1 MKLVLLSGAHSHT
14 VGYLKQIKE
23 DPGLELVG
31 VWDDFA
37 SRGQAIAQDMGC
49 PFVAA
54 LDDAVAINGV
64 DASVVC
70 ADNASHRPLV
80 EASLEAGLDVFCEKP
95 MALSVADAD
104 AMVAAT
110 RAAGR
115 IMVPGYMQPYTGTM
129 VAVRNLLADGAIGT
143 VNHVR
148 YRNAH
153 HAAYGHWFDTPERR
167 WFTDPVKAGGGAFL
181 DMGTHAVHLLRT
193 LFGPV
198 SAVQARIANRSGV
211 YPDVDDYGIA
221 VAELADGATA
231 VIEASWV
238 LTAGQRGLEVL
249 GSEGAIYALDEVHLI
264 RWADNKAAEP
274 EIVPPAEPEPARLSR
289 LVALREG
296 RIDRACADADLDASR
311 DAVAFMCAAYESAC
325 TGARQTIA

>member
-23 DPGLELVG
+23 DRTLDLVG

-37 SRGQAIAQDMGC
+37 SRGQEIAREMGC
-49 PFVAA
+49 PFVPE
-54 LDDAVAINGV
+54 LSDAVGIDSV
-64 DASVVC
+64 DSAVIC
-70 ADNASHRPLV
+70 ADNAGHRPLV
-80 EASLEAGLDVFCEKP
+80 EASLSAGLDVFCEKP

-115 IMVPGYMQPYTGTM
+115 FTVLGYKIPYTGPM
-129 VAVRNLLADGAIGT
+129 VVLRQLVADGAIGT
-143 VNHVR
+143 INQVR

-153 HAAYGHWFDTPERR
+153 HAAYGHWFDSPERQ
-167 WFTDPVKAGGGAFL
+167 WFTDPAKAGGGAFL
-181 DMGTHAVHLLRT
+181 DMGTHAVHLLR
-193 LFGPV
+193 LIFGRMV
-198 SAVQARIANRSGV
+198 AVQAVINNRSGV

-221 VAELADGATA
+221 LAELADGACA

-249 GSEGAIYALDEVHLI
+249 GSEGAIYVTDQVQLV
-264 RWADNKAAEP
+264 RWADGKSSEP
-274 EIVPPAEPEPARLSR
+274 EIVTQADDEPARIDR

-296 RIDRACADADLDASR
+296 RIDRATADADLDIYR
-311 DAVAFMCAAYESAC
+311 DTVAVMCAAYESVR
-325 TGARQTIA
+325 TGTRQVID